1 MGERRT
7 RIPVLETFGPT
18 VQGEGMVIGVKT
30 CFVRTAGCDYSCSW
44 CDSAFTWDGS
54 AKADIRWLEP
64 EDVLTELKA
73 LSGGE
78 WPGHVTLSGGNPAL
92 LPQLGGLIALL
103 QGGGTIVAL
112 ETQGSRWQDWF
123 PAVDEL
129 TLSPKPPS
137 SGMATDWARLDEI
150 VERLAAAGRTPSLKV
165 VVMEEPFDGPQAAG
179 SSGMASG
186 AAGAGSAGESCGA
199 RSADETSELKS
210 ADEATRSRSREGAS
224 RSTSA
229 DGTSEAAR
237 PGSDLAYAKEV
248 HRRFPAV
255 PMFLQAG
262 NDRLDEPEPAA
273 LREHLAARYERL
285 VDAVMADPDW
295 RRVRVLP
302 QLHAWLW
309 GNKRGV

>member
-1 MGERRT
+1 MLFTVREPAVSSGAELETKPSVRRRT
-7 RIPVLETFGPT
+7 RIPVLEVFGPT

-30 CFVRTAGCDYSCSW
+30 MFVRTAGCDYSCSW

-54 AKADIRWLEP
+54 AKDDIEWLEP
-64 EDVLTELKA
+64 ESVLERLRN

-92 LPQLGGLIALL
+92 LPQLGGLISLL
-103 QGGGTIVAL
+103 QSGGTVVAL

-123 PAVDEL
+123 LSVDEL

-137 SGMATDWARLDEI
+137 SGMKTDWIALERIVARLIE
-150 VERLAAAGRTPSLKV
+150 AGRTPSLKV
-165 VVMEEPFDGPQAAG
+165 VVMEPAGGLQTAGDGKKAEPDA
-179 SSGMASG
+179 
-186 AAGAGSAGESCGA
+186 
-199 RSADETSELKS
+199 
-210 ADEATRSRSREGAS
+210 
-224 RSTSA
+224 
-229 DGTSEAAR
+229 
-237 PGSDLAYAKEV
+237 PGSTDEDLEFAMEV
-248 HRRFPAV
+248 HSRFPAV

-262 NDRLDEPEPAA
+262 NDRLEEPDAAA

-285 VDAVMADPDW
+285 VDSVMADARW